1 MTKPHRK
8 SVIHMG
14 KRRELHPISAEERE
28 FFEKLYEEE
37 KNFMFYIAGKY
48 TQSNSDREDIVQES
62 VLRLLNN
69 ISTLKRLDCFK
80 VRKYIVLTIKA
91 VSLDYEKKKRVHRMI
106 LISEEMLETMLEADI
121 VLRQTGPDDSVSLL
135 VEQLKSQLSQREW
148 FVLEGRYI
156 LGYSQEELGK
166 LLGVNPNS
174 VRMIICRARNKARDI
189 LYPANARGGLE
200 HE

>member
-1 MTKPHRK
+1 MCLSCIPVMNSIQTIGTENWRNAARCPSVHR
-8 SVIHMG
+8 
-14 KRRELHPISAEERE
+14 
-28 FFEKLYEEE
+28 
-37 KNFMFYIAGKY
+37 
-48 TQSNSDREDIVQES
+48 QE
-62 VLRLLNN
+62 NN
-69 ISTLKRLDCFK
+69 IVHAIRGCAKSAAPD
-80 VRKYIVLTIKA
+80 VLYAARID
-91 VSLDYEKKKRVHRMI
+91 VY
-106 LISEEMLETMLEADI
+106 LEADI

>member
-1 MTKPHRK
+1 MRK
-8 SVIHMG
+8 
-14 KRRELHPISAEERE
+14 KRNNGHASAEDIAYFER
-28 FFEKLYEEE
+28 LYQEN

-48 TQSNSDREDIVQES
+48 TQSIIDREDIVQDA
-62 VLRLLNN
+62 VVRLLRN
-69 ISTLKRLDCFK
+69 ISSLKGLDCFK
-80 VRKYIVLTIKA
+80 VRKYIVLTIRA
-91 VSLDYEKKKRVHRMI
+91 AYFDYEKKHVHRLI
-106 LISEEMLETMLEADI
+106 LMNEEMLEELMETEI
-121 VLRQTGPDDSVSLL
+121 VHCDTSHDDSVSSL
-135 VEQLKSQLSQREW
+135 VEQLKSQLSEREW